1 MKKTA
6 YRGPRDQV
14 RALGA
19 YVKLMRAADSVTTR
33 VHRHLARAG
42 LTVSQFAA
50 LEALHHLGP
59 LTQKDIARK
68 ILKSGGNITM
78 VIDNLEKRGLV
89 TRTRGAED
97 RRRVFV
103 RLTPTGAGIIG
114 RIFPGHAEGITG
126 AMAVLTPAEQ
136 EQLSRLCRK
145 LGLAK
150 GDNHER

>member
-103 RLTPTGAGIIG
+103 PALIG
-114 RIFPGHAEGITG
+114 RIFPAHADGITG
-126 AMAVLTPAEQ
+126 AMAVLTTAEQ
-136 EQLSRLCRK
+136 QELSRLCRK
-145 LGLAK
+145 LGLAR